1 MVFSK
6 AGTYNCIPI
15 NNVSAHMSTILP
27 KNLALMLCALAVL
40 AGTHH
45 AGASNTPWARS
56 PEGFGAGTTGG
67 GQAGEIVT
75 VHTREQLAHEL
86 CRTLGPA
93 GCSDNT
99 PRIIKLSETIDFTGA
114 DGSETDA
121 VCYPTKICNAPD
133 NKSEAQMP
141 MDAKDTRCVGFK
153 MSLINVD
160 TAGKKPLLVGSN
172 KTLLGVGA
180 NAGLKGKG
188 LHLNNVSNVI
198 IQNITIRD
206 INNGIVFGGDA
217 IDISNSHHVWIN
229 HNRFHNI
236 GRQMLVTHFGNTN
249 NITVSWN
256 IFDGHDIYSAN
267 CNNEH
272 YFNVLLGTESK
283 NITVSNN
290 WFMNVAG
297 RAPHVENTAATI
309 HLVNNYFFNDQPTR
323 EARAHA
329 LDATTV
335 VDPTKPPPPGV
346 HVLVEGNYFHNFGRP
361 ITGSS
366 GKIFGAL
373 GGPNT
378 AMQTQCKSILERNC
392 YGNIAREL
400 DENHFVQD
408 SSVMWFFQP
417 VPQAQI
423 VIPYSASNV
432 PAYVSAFA
440 GPYN

>member
-1 MVFSK
+1 MSIISPK
-6 AGTYNCIPI
+6 KIALAT
-15 NNVSAHMSTILP
+15 AHMLY
-27 KNLALMLCALAVL
+27 AFAML
-40 AGTHH
+40 AGTHD
-45 AGASNTPWARS
+45 AIASNTPWAKS

-67 GQAGEIVT
+67 GQTGEVVT

-86 CRTLGPA
+86 CRKLGPT
-93 GCSDNT
+93 GCSDDT

-141 MDAKDTRCVGFK
+141 MDASDHRCAGFP
-153 MSLINVD
+153 MWLIAVD
-160 TAGKKPLLVGSN
+160 KAGKNPLLVGSN

-180 NAGLKGKG
+180 NAGLIGKG
-188 LHLNNVSNVI
+188 LKLNNVNNVI

-217 IDISNSHHVWIN
+217 IDISNSHHVWLN

-236 GRQMLVTHFGNTN
+236 GRQMLVTHFGNAT

-272 YFNVLLGTESK
+272 YFNVLLGVDSK
-283 NITVSNN
+283 KITLSNN

-297 RAPHVENTAATI
+297 RAPHVGNAAATI
-309 HLVNNYFFNDQPTR
+309 HLVNNYFFNDQPTP

-335 VDPTKPPPPGV
+335 PEPNKPPPPGV

-373 GGPNT
+373 GGPTT

-392 YGNIAREL
+392 YGNIAGEL

-408 SSVMWFFQP
+408 FSVMWFFQP

-423 VIPYSASNV
+423 VVPYSPSNV

>member
-1 MVFSK
+1 MSIISPK
-6 AGTYNCIPI
+6 NAARTT
-15 NNVSAHMSTILP
+15 AHMLY
-27 KNLALMLCALAVL
+27 ALAML
-40 AGTHH
+40 AGTHD
-45 AGASNTPWARS
+45 AIASNTPWAKS

-67 GQAGEIVT
+67 GQTGEIVT
-75 VHTREQLAHEL
+75 VHTRDELAYQL
-86 CRTLGPA
+86 CRKVGPT
-93 GCSDNT
+93 GCSDDT
-99 PRIIKLSETIDFTGA
+99 PRIIRLSATIDFTGA
-114 DGSETDA
+114 DGSENDA

-141 MDAKDTRCVGFK
+141 MDASDHRCVGFK
-153 MSLINVD
+153 MWRIAVD
-160 TAGKKPLLVGSN
+160 TAGKIPLLVGSN
-172 KTLLGVGA
+172 KTLLGVGG
-180 NAGLKGKG
+180 NAGLIGKG
-188 LHLNNVSNVI
+188 LQLKNVSNVI

-217 IDISNSHHVWIN
+217 IDISDSHHVWIN

-236 GRQMLVTHFGNTN
+236 GRQMLVTHFGNAT

-272 YFNVLLGTESK
+272 YFNVLLGVDSK
-283 NITVSNN
+283 KITLSNN

-297 RAPHVENTAATI
+297 RAPHVGSAGATV
-309 HLVNNYFFNDQPTR
+309 HLVNNYYFNEQPTP

-335 VDPTKPPPPGV
+335 PEPNKPPPPGV

-373 GGPNT
+373 GAPNT
-378 AMQTQCKSILERNC
+378 ATQTQCKSILERNC
-392 YGNIAREL
+392 YGNIAGEL

-408 SSVMWFFQP
+408 SSVMRVFQP

-423 VIPYSASNV
+423 VTPYSASNV
-432 PAYVSAFA
+432 PVYVAAFA
-440 GPYN
+440 GPYKD